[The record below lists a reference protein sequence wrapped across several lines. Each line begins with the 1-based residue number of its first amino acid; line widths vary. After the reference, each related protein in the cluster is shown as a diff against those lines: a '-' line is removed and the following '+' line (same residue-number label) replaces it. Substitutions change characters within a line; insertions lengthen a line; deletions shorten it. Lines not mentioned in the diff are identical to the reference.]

1 MGALSSMESQNSSIK
16 GARMRVMRRTAISVV
31 SVVAALVLS
40 ACGGSTDEATTA
52 ESSSAFKGATEE
64 SSLPKLEIFFDLLEV
79 SGIDVTQLADNT
91 IFAPTNEAFDALDD
105 NVFDALLLEENADA
119 LTELLAYHIVQGK
132 IILPGDGTDGLVI
145 TPNGEKLDISTANG
159 VVVNGIL
166 ASDSAGS
173 SNGVTYALPEVLMP
187 PNWLESYSSLQL
199 E

>member
-1 MGALSSMESQNSSIK
+1 MECQDSSIK
-16 GARMRVMRRTAISVV
+16 GARMRAVRRTAVAVI
-31 SVVAALVLS
+31 SVVAALTLS

-64 SSLPKLEIFFDLLEV
+64 SSLPQLEIFFDLLEV
-79 SGIDVTQLADNT
+79 SGIDVTQLEDNT

-132 IILPGDGTDGLVI
+132 IILPGDGTEGLVT

>member
-1 MGALSSMESQNSSIK
+1 
-16 GARMRVMRRTAISVV
+16 MRVMRRTAISVV

-64 SSLPKLEIFFDLLEV
+64 SSLPQLEIFFDLLEV